1 MIGIGVHA
9 GVGNSHG
16 VPFSAIIHFI
26 EDGYILYLDM
36 GTELASDV
44 ATPINSSFDPF
55 TYHMYSTQLL
65 LSLFSR
71 HIQHLMLKR
80 GRTSYLKPFKWS
92 IDDL

>member
-44 ATPINSSFDPF
+44 ATPINSS
-55 TYHMYSTQLL
+55 
-65 LSLFSR
+65 R
-71 HIQHLMLKR
+71 
-80 GRTSYLKPFKWS
+80 
-92 IDDL
+92 